1 MTIEELRD
9 YLNELIEKHPE
20 SKTDEVKIQFWDKD
34 ETFDDYNEYIAY
46 DSVLDAEYDTY
57 KKFLVIEGET
67 I

>member
-1 MTIEELRD
+1 MTIEELTD
-9 YLNELIEKHPE
+9 YLNELLEKHPE

-46 DSVLDAEYDTY
+46 DPVLDAEYDTD
-57 KKFLVIEGET
+57 KKILVIEGET

>member
-1 MTIEELRD
+1 MSIEEKTD
-9 YLNELIEKHPE
+9 YLNELLEKHPE

-46 DSVLDAEYDTY
+46 DPVLDAEYDTD
-57 KKFLVIEGET
+57 KKILVIEGET

>member
-9 YLNELIEKHPE
+9 FLNELIERDPE
-20 SKTDEVKIQFWDKD
+20 SKTDEVKIKFWDKD

-46 DSVLDAEYDTY
+46 DPVLDVEYDSD

>member
-1 MTIEELRD
+1 MTIEELTD
-9 YLNELIEKHPE
+9 YLNELLEKHPE

-46 DSVLDAEYDTY
+46 DPVLDVEYNND